1 MSIRCLIH
9 FLIQTSGAWVPPPL
23 SGEPDLSTIVITP
36 LSRAPS
42 SFSSLN
48 AEEDPSSN
56 VKYGYGPVEMKC
68 PVCDQ
73 QIKTHVTATY
83 GKGAYACCFGMMVVW
98 YVMTFAVKL

>member
-1 MSIRCLIH
+1 MSTTGFDPI
-9 FLIQTSGAWVPPPL
+9 
-23 SGEPDLSTIVITP
+23 ITP

-83 GKGAYACCFGMMVVW
+83 GKGAYACCFGMMAVW
-98 YVMTFAVKL
+98 YVKTFAVKL